1 MMLILDNILNEID
14 DEWDVP
20 VEITIIMIWQF
31 LMKVCHQILTI
42 TDTFY
47 RSSLQINIKKS
58 SPITRR

>member
-14 DEWDVP
+14 EEWDVP
-20 VEITIIMIWQF
+20 VEINHHYDMAI